1 MHHGRQM
8 YEGLLFNQNV
18 VLKITDK
25 NTKHHSKEL
34 KTALKVEK
42 IICCCKQQK
51 RFYLK
56 YVLMTFF

>member
-42 IICCCKQQK
+42 II
-51 RFYLK
+51 
-56 YVLMTFF
+56 